1 MMILLGEAVTNL
13 LVAQIDF
20 FAYKHKIRHYARLT
34 FLAVFCTMFFGEGSN
49 SVIVSG
55 RLANL
60 IMISE
65 EHWKNEVILFQ
76 NIYGN
81 RGSVVLRV
89 QVMLI
94 TYCFCDFLFHGYP
107 CMTNENVKF
116 NCRKKYGFHLTDKG
130 HAKLGHL

>member
-1 MMILLGEAVTNL
+1 MPNWPFFGCILYSV
-13 LVAQIDF
+13 
-20 FAYKHKIRHYARLT
+20 
-34 FLAVFCTMFFGEGSN
+34 FGEGSN

-65 EHWKNEVILFQ
+65 EHWKNDEILFQ
-76 NIYGN
+76 NVYGH
-81 RGSVVLRV
+81 RESVVLRV

-107 CMTNENVKF
+107 CMT
-116 NCRKKYGFHLTDKG
+116 KKPSCYSAGKIMEFILLIRDMPI
-130 HAKLGHL
+130 